1 MRVVTV
7 FIIMFKHMDKLEYF
21 DILNIIL
28 ILVDLFQS
36 LIIRA
41 KYTDQ

>member
-1 MRVVTV
+1 
-7 FIIMFKHMDKLEYF
+7 MDKLEYF

-28 ILVDLFQS
+28 ILVDLFQG

-41 KYTDQ
+41 KYTD